1 MRKTTNVLARWGHR
15 RDQKDLMCSHGG
27 DTGEIEKVINGTHG
41 EDTGVI
47 EKTHSFVTVST
58 INLIPSVSSP
68 MSNEESYQPD
78 ALGVLTE
85 GLSII
90 KIDIIGVV

>member
-1 MRKTTNVLARWGHR
+1 MPNTHDCLGVLAETER
-15 RDQKDLMCSHGG
+15 S
-27 DTGEIEKVINGTHG
+27 VNNTHG

-85 GLSII
+85 GLSIN
-90 KIDIIGVV
+90 KINT